1 MHLSVLAQCADRHA
15 PYNHSTRNHMQL
27 GTNTPFTFISSLIS
41 LFTGWAGFRL
51 LLFSGGL
58 PSFSIS
64 AMFPLWYFCQYL
76 RWGGERRGWEAAAA
90 VYSRQTADVLQLFS
104 GPCDAGDAAEGW
116 RCAAKSAIF
125 CPYPPRSVRQWWAA
139 SVQSQRRGWVR
150 GENETGGG
158 ASAETL
164 YDALRIRGRLL
175 LLAFPCSAIRA
186 VTST

>member
-1 MHLSVLAQCADRHA
+1 MLLTTTLFPRVITCSWAQ
-15 PYNHSTRNHMQL
+15 
-27 GTNTPFTFISSLIS
+27 TPFFTFISSFIS

-64 AMFPLWYFCQYL
+64 AMFSLWYFCQYL
-76 RWGGERRGWEAAAA
+76 RWGGEMRGWEAAAA

-104 GPCDAGDAAEGW
+104 GPCDAGDAAEGL
-116 RCAAKSAIF
+116 RCPAKSAIF

-139 SVQSQRRGWVR
+139 SVSQRRGWVR
-150 GENETGGG
+150 GKNETGGG
-158 ASAETL
+158 ASTETL
-164 YDALRIRGRLL
+164 YDALMIRGRLF
-175 LLAFPCSAIRA
+175 LLAFPWSAIRA